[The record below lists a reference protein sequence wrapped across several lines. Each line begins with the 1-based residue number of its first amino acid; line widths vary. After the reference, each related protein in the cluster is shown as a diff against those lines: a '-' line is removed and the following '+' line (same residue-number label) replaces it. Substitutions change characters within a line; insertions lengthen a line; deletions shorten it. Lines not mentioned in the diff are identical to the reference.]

1 MSNILDDIIEKR
13 KQTVEQLKT
22 LVPIGSWE
30 TMPLFT
36 KKTISLK
43 ESLLKNGSSGIIA
56 EFKKASPSK
65 GNINE
70 AANIFDVVYSY
81 EKYGASAVSILTEP
95 MFFKGNNDDILSV
108 AETVK
113 IPILRK
119 DFIFEEYQL
128 LESKALGA
136 DVILLIA
143 ASLTAAEV
151 KRLTG
156 YAKNI
161 GLEVLLEIHNE
172 EELDHICDD
181 VDVVGV
187 NNRDLKTFR
196 VDINTSLVLIN
207 KIPTGK
213 IVITESGISNVETI
227 VTLKRA
233 GFKGFLIGET
243 FMKEADPGKA
253 FKKFIDELK
262 TAINPDL

>member
-1 MSNILDDIIEKR
+1 MSNILDDIIAKR
-13 KQTVEQLKT
+13 KQTVAQLKE

-43 ESLLKNGSSGIIA
+43 ESLSKNKSTGIIA

-108 AETVK
+108 ADSLT

-143 ASLTAAEV
+143 ASLMPVEV
-151 KRLTG
+151 KKLAG

-161 GLEVLLEIHNE
+161 GLEVLLEIHAE
-172 EELDHICDD
+172 GELQHICDE

-187 NNRDLKTFR
+187 NNRDLKTFK
-196 VDINTSLVLIN
+196 VDIKTSLVLIN

-213 IVITESGISNVETI
+213 IVITESGISDVETI